1 MQLWEFF
8 LTLLLLYLIRKGS
21 GEFVLCKLGV
31 WIVSHRDLAQ
41 FLGTGPCFLHTD
53 FFHTHICEGVV
64 QDMAPELLKGAQ
76 GLDEVLKNIIF
87 RHVTLVCSAFV

>member
-1 MQLWEFF
+1 MQLWEFI
-8 LTLLLLYLIRKGS
+8 LTLLLLYLVRKGS
-21 GEFVLCKLGV
+21 GEFVLWKLGV

-53 FFHTHICEGVV
+53 FFHTHVYEAVV

-76 GLDEVLKNIIF
+76 GLDVVLKNIIF
-87 RHVTLVCSAFV
+87 RHVTLVYSAFV